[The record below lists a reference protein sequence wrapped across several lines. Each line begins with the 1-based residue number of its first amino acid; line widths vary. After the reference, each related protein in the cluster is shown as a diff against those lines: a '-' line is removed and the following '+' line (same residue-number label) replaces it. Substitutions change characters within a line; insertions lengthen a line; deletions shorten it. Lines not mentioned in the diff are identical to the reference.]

1 MIQFSNSGAQSM
13 ATATFGGGCFWCLEA
28 VFEQIKGVSSVVSG
42 YSAGQHPKPTYEL
55 VCSGKTGHAEVIQV
69 EFDPNIVSYAK
80 LLDVFFAIHDP
91 TTLNRQGADSGTQ
104 YRSIILFHDEGQKK
118 EAESKIAENNAS
130 GVWFKPLVTQVEP
143 LTVFFPAEDYHQH
156 YFANNP
162 QQGYCQAVVAP
173 KVAKLH
179 KHFPEIAI

>member
-1 MIQFSNSGAQSM
+1 M

-118 EAESKIAENNAS
+118 RSRVENS
-130 GVWFKPLVTQVEP
+130 
-143 LTVFFPAEDYHQH
+143 
-156 YFANNP
+156 
-162 QQGYCQAVVAP
+162 
-173 KVAKLH
+173 
-179 KHFPEIAI
+179 